1 MNESKSAKCP
11 RCGAELPRGAS
22 GEICPRCAAGLLQ
35 GAPTE
40 MSASEEGTRNFT
52 PPTVADLAPLFPQL
66 EIHGLLGRGGM
77 GAVYKAKQNQL
88 DRVVALKILPPGIG
102 DDPAFADR
110 FAREAKAL
118 AKLNHPGIVTI
129 YDFGRVD
136 GLYYFLMEFVD
147 GVNLHRLLEGGRI
160 SPREA
165 LAIVPQICD
174 SLQYAHDQG
183 IVHRD
188 IKPQNIMLDR
198 RGRVKVADFGLAKL
212 VGQVEADSGV
222 ASGATTSALTEAGKV
237 IGTPAYMAPE
247 QAERPSEV
255 DHRAD
260 IYALGVVFYQLL
272 TGELPRKPLERP
284 SQKVRID
291 VRLDEVVLKAMD
303 AVPERRY
310 AAASQLKTAVESIAS
325 PLHHPGEAQAQT
337 GTTPGQKPERA
348 QAKWWQ
354 VFLAGFL
361 TVVLLE
367 FGALALTERG
377 IGALVLALLA
387 GGVAVAIFLIAKRV
401 WLNALLLGMSIVFFS
416 WLAVAAAAAV
426 ALPLAVVAGA
436 VGVIIYFFA
445 MKRLGVSRAFFNWFM
460 IVFLVVFGAS
470 AGITFIMPESFVSTA
485 RIHIEPGSAGT
496 GRELSRGYDPYL
508 IYTEFEVIQSGAILG
523 KVIDNLG
530 LEQKWSRRYGR
541 GQPLTQSE
549 SLAMLKHGLDLRPV
563 RNTSLLEI
571 RYFAE
576 SAEDAASIA
585 NEIARVYQQAGE
597 SGTAVAGGPL
607 LKISIVDPATPGL
620 RPVRPNKPVNLAI
633 GALAGLLLGTAA
645 GAGAA
650 GYKSGKAHAAGQ
662 GAGAPQA

>member
-1 MNESKSAKCP
+1 LQATQTEV
-11 RCGAELPRGAS
+11 CGIEGGKHSFIPPSVAEL
-22 GEICPRCAAGLLQ
+22 
-35 GAPTE
+35 T
-40 MSASEEGTRNFT
+40 
-52 PPTVADLAPLFPQL
+52 PLFPQL
-66 EIHGLLGRGGM
+66 EILELLGRGGM
-77 GAVYKAKQNQL
+77 GAVYKAKQKEL

-102 DDPAFADR
+102 HDTAFAER
-110 FAREAKAL
+110 FGREAKAL

-129 YDFGRVD
+129 HDFGRVE

-174 SLQYAHDQG
+174 ALQYAHDQG

-212 VGQVEADSGV
+212 VGQTEVET
-222 ASGATTSALTEAGKV
+222 GAAFGITASALTKAGKV

-247 QAERPSEV
+247 QHQRPSEV

-272 TGELPRKPLERP
+272 TGELPRSPLAPP
-284 SQKVRID
+284 SQRVQID
-291 VRLDEVVLKAMD
+291 VRLDEVVLKAMEE
-303 AVPERRY
+303 VPERRY
-310 AAASQLKTAVESIAS
+310 EQASQLKTAVEHIAS
-325 PLHHPGEAQAQT
+325 PSDVG
-337 GTTPGQKPERA
+337 
-348 QAKWWQ
+348 AKSTAVPKIIAKAEPTQPRWWQ

-367 FGALALTERG
+367 FGALALTDRG

-387 GGVAVAIFLIAKRV
+387 GGIAVAIFLIARKV
-401 WLNALLLGMSIVFFS
+401 WLNALLVGMAIAFFS
-416 WLAVAAAAAV
+416 WLAVVAAATM
-426 ALPLAVVAGA
+426 ALPLAAVAG
-436 VGVIIYFFA
+436 VIGVIVYFFA
-445 MKRLGVSRAFFNWFM
+445 MKRLGASRAFFTGFM
-460 IVFLVVFGAS
+460 IVFLLVFGVS
-470 AGITFIMPESFVSTA
+470 AGITFIMPESFVGTA
-485 RIHIEPGSAGT
+485 RIHIEPSSAATT
-496 GRELSRGYDPYL
+496 GREFSRGYDPYF
-508 IYTEFEVIQSGAILG
+508 IQTELEVIQSGAILG
-523 KVIDNLG
+523 KAIENLG

-541 GQPLTQSE
+541 GQPLSQSD

-563 RNTSLLEI
+563 RNTTIIEI

-576 SAEDAASIA
+576 SADDAASIA

-597 SGTAVAGGPL
+597 SAAAAAGASL
-607 LKISIVDPATPGL
+607 IKISIVDLATPGL

-633 GALAGLLLGTAA
+633 GALAGLLLGTAG
-645 GAGAA
+645 GAGLA
-650 GYKSGKAHAAGQ
+650 GYKSRKEQ
-662 GAGAPQA
+662 GRA